1 MDFLIH
7 FLLYDL
13 RIMIHNNNMYILINI
28 VYQLVVI
35 LIYNILFYQVYLH
48 IIFLNHNN
56 LMDMLIYINLVN
68 LVLVR

>member
-1 MDFLIH
+1 
-7 FLLYDL
+7 
-13 RIMIHNNNMYILINI
+13 MIHNNNMYILINI

-35 LIYNILFYQVYLH
+35 LIYNILFYQVNLH

-68 LVLVR
+68 LVLER